1 MIRFRVPS
9 GIDMERSYSIELL
22 RPEHIREV
30 ARIEQTCFFE
40 PWSEKSLSLLTEG
53 ENFGVVALLDGDVAA
68 YGGMTCVLD
77 EGAVTNIATLPEYRR
92 LGLGRAVLE
101 KMLDEAQKRGIAVV
115 FLEVR
120 ASNEAARGLYL
131 SEGFEE
137 CGVRKGFYRHPT
149 EDAVQMVYQKNK

>member
-1 MIRFRVPS
+1 
-9 GIDMERSYSIELL
+9 MERSYGIELL
-22 RPEHIREV
+22 RPEHIPEV
-30 ARIEQTCFFE
+30 ARIEKICFSE

-53 ENFGVVALLDGDVAA
+53 ANFGVVALLDGAVAA

-92 LGLGRAVLE
+92 LGLGRSVLE
-101 KMLDEAQKRGIAVV
+101 KMLDEAEKRGIAAV

-137 CGVRKGFYRHPT
+137 CGTRKGFYRHPT
-149 EDAVQMVYQKNK
+149 EDAIQMVYQKNK

>member
-1 MIRFRVPS
+1 
-9 GIDMERSYSIELL
+9 MERSCGIELL
-22 RPEHIREV
+22 CPEHIPEV
-30 ARIEQTCFFE
+30 ARIEKICFSE

-53 ENFGVVALLDGDVAA
+53 ENFGVVALIEGAVAA

-101 KMLDEAQKRGIAVV
+101 KMLDEAGKRGIVSV
-115 FLEVR
+115 FLDVR

-137 CGVRKGFYRHPT
+137 CGIRKGFYRHPT
-149 EDAVQMVYQKNK
+149 EDAIQMVHQKNK

>member
-1 MIRFRVPS
+1 
-9 GIDMERSYSIELL
+9 MERSYGIELL
-22 RPEHIREV
+22 CPEYIPEV
-30 ARIEQTCFFE
+30 ARIEKICFSE

-53 ENFGVVALLDGDVAA
+53 ENFGVVALLDGVVAA

-92 LGLGRAVLE
+92 LGLGRSVLE
-101 KMLDEAQKRGIAVV
+101 KMLDEAWKRGIAAV

-137 CGVRKGFYRHPT
+137 CGIRKGFYRHPT
-149 EDAVQMVYQKNK
+149 EDAIQMVYQKNK